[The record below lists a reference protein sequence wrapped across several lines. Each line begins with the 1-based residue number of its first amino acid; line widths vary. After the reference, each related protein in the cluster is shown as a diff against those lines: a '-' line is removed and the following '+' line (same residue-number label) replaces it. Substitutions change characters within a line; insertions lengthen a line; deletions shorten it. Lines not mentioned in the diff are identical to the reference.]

1 MLIEFILPC
10 YNEKQLLKQNSL
22 KLLNFLNQ
30 QNYSFDWKIV
40 LLLNGTTDDSKPI
53 ALEMKEQYNKIA
65 VFIVEEKGK
74 GNAIKKYFD
83 YSSADF
89 LIYMDID
96 LAVDIKNIN
105 DLISPLLNNNYDLVI
120 GSRLLKESTTNRS
133 AIRELS
139 SRVYI
144 FLSKLILKHSL
155 SDLQCGFK
163 GIKKEAFKKIS
174 PFIQDKFWFFDTEL
188 LIFAIL
194 LNRTIKEIPVDW
206 SENRYEKRKS
216 KIKIIKN
223 SLDFIKNLLQLKK
236 RLKAVKNN
244 KSF

>member
-1 MLIEFILPC
+1 MLIELILPC
-10 YNEKQLLKQNSL
+10 YNEEQLLKQNSL

-40 LLLNGTTDDSKPI
+40 LLLNGTTDNSKPL
-53 ALEMKEQYNKIA
+53 ALDIEKQYDKIS
-65 VFIVEEKGK
+65 VFIVKEKGK

-105 DLISPLLNNNYDLVI
+105 DLLKPFLNNNYDLVI
-120 GSRLLKESTTNRS
+120 GSRLLKESKTNRS
-133 AIRELS
+133 MIRELS
-139 SRVYI
+139 SRIYI
-144 FLSKLILKHSL
+144 FLSKLILKHPL

-188 LIFAIL
+188 LIFALL
-194 LNRTIKEIPVDW
+194 LNLNIKEIPVDW
-206 SENRYEKRKS
+206 SENRYEERKS

-223 SLDFIKNLLQLKK
+223 SLTFIENLLQLKK
-236 RLKAVKNN
+236 RLKAVKNIIY
-244 KSF
+244 